1 MIIIEITRRGLELCA
16 LLPILFIVPCFSLE
30 LTRILIRDAKM
41 GFWIL
46 ALTCIAFI
54 VLACLPG
61 QINSVLREETK
72 EVGPQ
77 WAPTKE
83 EGELPKTPTWAPTKV
98 SA

>member
-1 MIIIEITRRGLELCA
+1 MITIVISRRGLCA
-16 LLPILFIVPCFSLE
+16 LLFLFFLISFLSLKR
-30 LTRILIRDAKM
+30 TRVLIRDTKM

-46 ALTCIAFI
+46 ALTCISII

-83 EGELPKTPTWAPTKV
+83 GRELPKTPTWAPTKV

>member
-1 MIIIEITRRGLELCA
+1 
-16 LLPILFIVPCFSLE
+16 
-30 LTRILIRDAKM
+30 M